1 MDNVFVKYL
10 SKKAKKEKAKVFE
23 SGPVI
28 TISRQYGCYAT
39 EIAIKLTKMMTK
51 YSPNAWD
58 YITKEVLEESAKK
71 LEVSVHEIAHI
82 FGADEK
88 SFLSDIMVS
97 FSTKNYKSDSVIRK
111 TIHSVVRTYA
121 EQGNCVIVGRAGCV
135 IAKDIKKSLHVKLI
149 APVEYRMNFI
159 KSRFNLSEKKAYN
172 MVLETDKKRDIFM
185 NFFRGNLPDD
195 EIFDLI
201 LNREKLNDTEI
212 IDTIG
217 KLAEV
222 RGLV

>member
-23 SGPVI
+23 PGPVI

-39 EIAIKLTKMMTK
+39 DTAKKLSEKITKK
-51 YSPNAWD
+51 SPNAWD
-58 YITKEVLEESAKK
+58 YITKEVLEDSAKE

-111 TIHSVVRTYA
+111 TIHSVVRAYA
-121 EQGNCVIVGRAGCV
+121 EQGNCVIVGRAGCI
-135 IAKDIKKSLHVKLI
+135 IAKDIKKSLHIKLI
-149 APVEYRMNFI
+149 APFEYRKNFI
-159 KSRFNLSEKKAYN
+159 KSRFKISDKEAYN
-172 MVLETDKKRDIFM
+172 MVFETDKKRDIFM
-185 NFFRGNLPDD
+185 NFFKGNLPDD
-195 EIFDLI
+195 EVFDLI
-201 LNREKLNDTEI
+201 LNRDKLSDTEI
-212 IDTIG
+212 VETIG